1 MQTWRISQGIGHLD
15 PVYAMLVVICG
26 SLRGIEMTTSAP
38 GSGNPCV
45 TKTEIEYVLFGAFI
59 APCGSYGHHCGVS
72 VAERGAAGVPGAQ
85 DCRGDRRRPAA
96 RRPQHFSDDP
106 ENRTPPALECAAA
119 SSGIDYG
126 GIKYKAEQDRSRAAL
141 CRTTSIRGTD
151 SLLERAGFEPPVPRG
166 LL

>member
-72 VAERGAAGVPGAQ
+72 VAERAGRNGRDNP
-85 DCRGDRRRPAA
+85 
-96 RRPQHFSDDP
+96 
-106 ENRTPPALECAAA
+106 
-119 SSGIDYG
+119 
-126 GIKYKAEQDRSRAAL
+126 RAAFL
-141 CRTTSIRGTD
+141 RSME
-151 SLLERAGFEPPVPRG
+151 S
-166 LL
+166 